1 MGCATLSLPTFRRL
15 LAPVP
20 LKLVYVE
27 TPLHVRSTRLAPRD
41 GGATVVGELDSLAM
55 ERGARGL
62 RAIADKVIRGDVDQ
76 DAISRDLATWLSSTP
91 E

>member
-1 MGCATLSLPTFRRL
+1 MRHTLTPNVLRRL
-15 LAPVP
+15 PAPVP

-27 TPLHVRSTRLAPRD
+27 TPLHVRPTRLAPRD
-41 GGATVVGELDSLAM
+41 GDATVVGELDSLAM

-76 DAISRDLATWLSSTP
+76 GGISRDLAAWLSPAP